1 VAQITVCGLG
11 PGGPGGLTE
20 ATAAALIGSDP
31 VHLRTSRHPTADRA
45 VGASSFDDLYERAET
60 FDEVYHAIAERLVVQ
75 AGRHDRV
82 VYAVPGSPLILERS
96 VRHLRDRAAA
106 DPSLELEILPALSFL
121 DEAWARLGVDPV
133 DDGVRLVDGHRFA
146 VEAAGERGPMLV
158 AHAHAPW
165 VLSDI
170 KLAIDAG
177 PEQTVI
183 VLQSLG
189 TDHERIVE
197 LAWPELDRAIEP
209 DHLTT
214 LYLPEVTAPVG
225 QELAR
230 SIEMMARL
238 RRDCPWDQVQ
248 THESLRRFLIE
259 EAYEVVDVI
268 DRLDAAG
275 EDLAAE
281 LEEELG
287 DLWFQILF
295 HSRLATEAGWFGL
308 DDVARTLTD
317 KMIGRHPHVYG
328 EPGQTGELGAPTVAQ
343 WERLKQEE
351 KSRASAMDDIPAAL
365 PSLAR
370 AEKTLK
376 RAASAGVSADHG
388 PLADLVA
395 AALGDAPDEETVGR
409 VLLAVTDQ
417 ARSNGVHAEEALRK
431 ATVRAEARYRAAEA
445 ATGAEP
451 VIPGA
456 WVQG

>member
-1 VAQITVCGLG
+1 MANITVCGLG

-20 ATAAALIGSDP
+20 ATAAALIGPDP
-31 VHLRTSRHPTADRA
+31 VHLRTSRHPTAARA
-45 VGASSFDDLYERAET
+45 VGASSFDDLYEQAET
-60 FDEVYHAIAERLVVQ
+60 FDEVYHAIADQLV
-75 AGRHDRV
+75 AEAARHGRV

-96 VRHLRDRAAA
+96 VRHLRERAAT
-106 DPSLELEILPALSFL
+106 DPSIEIEILPALSFL
-121 DEAWARLGVDPV
+121 DEAWARLEVDPV

-146 VEAAGERGPMLV
+146 VEAAGERGPLLV

-183 VLQSLG
+183 VLQALG
-189 TDHERIVE
+189 TDQERIIE
-197 LAWPELDRAIEP
+197 LAWPELDRAFEP
-209 DHLTT
+209 DHLTA
-214 LYLPEVTAPVG
+214 LYLPEVAAPVG
-225 QELAR
+225 WELAR

-248 THESLRRFLIE
+248 THETLRRFLIE

-268 DRLDAAG
+268 DRLDTGG

-295 HSRLATEAGWFGL
+295 HSQLATEAGWFGL
-308 DDVARTLTD
+308 ADVARTLTD
-317 KMIGRHPHVYG
+317 KMVGRHPHVYG
-328 EPGQTGELGAPTVAQ
+328 DPQQTGEATVPTVGQ

-351 KSRASAMDDIPAAL
+351 KARASAMDDIPAAL
-365 PSLAR
+365 PALAR

-376 RAASAGVSADHG
+376 RAAGADVSADHG
-388 PLADLVA
+388 PVADAVA
-395 AALGDAPDEETVGR
+395 VALGAAPDEETVGR
-409 VLLAVTDQ
+409 VLLAVADQ
-417 ARSNGVHAEEALRK
+417 ARDHGVHAEEALRK
-431 ATVRAEARYRAAEA
+431 ATGRAEARYRAAETSA
-445 ATGAEP
+445 GSA
-451 VIPGA
+451 IPGS